1 MQVYINIRSL
11 LMLTFTF
18 YLFNVLLY
26 GIFME
31 VGIGMR
37 EGKIMATGSKRG
49 SSADCGCY
57 VVEEEGDVGS
67 GLC

>member
-1 MQVYINIRSL
+1 
-11 LMLTFTF
+11 
-18 YLFNVLLY
+18 
-26 GIFME
+26 ME